1 MERGF
6 PQHVLSVDIGEVV
19 AEQSSRALHVAAP
32 ACPMQRG
39 VARRVQL
46 VDGDFGQQ
54 ALLQELI
61 VSLVLR
67 NNLIFVL
74 VVEK

>member
-19 AEQSSRALHVAAP
+19 TKQSSHALHVVAP
-32 ACPMQRG
+32 ERPMQRG
-39 VARRVQL
+39 VSGRVML

-54 ALLQELI
+54 ALLQEFI
-61 VSLVLR
+61 VSPVLR